1 MCHSLRFFTRL
12 NKTIGHIVVMWLLY
26 DVRSIHMWVRLT
38 SSWHTQNNE
47 KYHVFFTME
56 SPQSNEDIAKQI
68 ILKEINNV
76 SANSL
81 IIKENGC
88 SACHILFN
96 LMDNMQI
103 SESDASDLLS
113 QVVSDD
119 PKLND
124 RFIEMVEKIHM
135 KERMMGI
142 PFSIKTREAK
152 DKYIASNFK
161 NLLRLSYRM
170 ILLIMEQISFFVNY
184 WRPASHCN

>member
-1 MCHSLRFFTRL
+1 MRNISF
-12 NKTIGHIVVMWLLY
+12 Y
-26 DVRSIHMWVRLT
+26 A
-38 SSWHTQNNE
+38 
-47 KYHVFFTME
+47 ME
-56 SPQSNEDIAKQI
+56 SPQSNEDIAKQF

-76 SANSL
+76 STNSS

-113 QVVSDD
+113 QVLSDD

-135 KERMMGI
+135 KQRMMGI

-152 DKYIASNFK
+152 DKYIASKFK
-161 NLLRLSYRM
+161 NLLAELSSDLINYGTDIVLRKLLVSSIALQLAQNIGIDYHAATEELYYYM
-170 ILLIMEQISFFVNY
+170 RNNDQQTNESILDFINNFYSRVY
-184 WRPASHCN
+184 KKD

>member
-1 MCHSLRFFTRL
+1 MKST
-12 NKTIGHIVVMWLLY
+12 
-26 DVRSIHMWVRLT
+26 
-38 SSWHTQNNE
+38 
-47 KYHVFFTME
+47 
-56 SPQSNEDIAKQI
+56 QSNEDIAKQI

-76 SANSL
+76 STNSL

-113 QVVSDD
+113 QVLSDD

-135 KERMMGI
+135 KERMMGL

-161 NLLRLSYRM
+161 NLLAELSSDLINHGTDIVLRK
-170 ILLIMEQISFFVNY
+170 LLASSIALQLAQNIGIDYHAATEELYYYMRNNDQQTNESISEFINNIYSRVY
-184 WRPASHCN
+184 KKE

>member
-1 MCHSLRFFTRL
+1 MRNISF
-12 NKTIGHIVVMWLLY
+12 Y
-26 DVRSIHMWVRLT
+26 A
-38 SSWHTQNNE
+38 
-47 KYHVFFTME
+47 ME
-56 SPQSNEDIAKQI
+56 SPQSNEDIAKQF

-76 SANSL
+76 STNSS

-113 QVVSDD
+113 QVLSDD

-135 KERMMGI
+135 KQRMMGI

-161 NLLRLSYRM
+161 NLLAELSSDLINYGTDIVLRKLLASSIALQLAQNIGIDYHAATEELYYYM
-170 ILLIMEQISFFVNY
+170 RNNDQQTNESILDFINNFYSRVY
-184 WRPASHCN
+184 KKD

>member
-1 MCHSLRFFTRL
+1 
-12 NKTIGHIVVMWLLY
+12 
-26 DVRSIHMWVRLT
+26 
-38 SSWHTQNNE
+38 
-47 KYHVFFTME
+47 ME

-76 SANSL
+76 STNSS

-96 LMDNMQI
+96 LMDNMRI

-113 QVVSDD
+113 QVLSDD

-135 KERMMGI
+135 KQRMMGI
-142 PFSIKTREAK
+142 SFSIKTREAK
-152 DKYIASNFK
+152 DRYIASNFK
-161 NLLRLSYRM
+161 NLLAELSSDLINYGSDIVLRKLLASSIALQLAQNIGIDYHAATEELYYYMRNNDQQTNESILEFINNFYSRVYRKD
-170 ILLIMEQISFFVNY
+170 
-184 WRPASHCN
+184 

>member
-1 MCHSLRFFTRL
+1 
-12 NKTIGHIVVMWLLY
+12 
-26 DVRSIHMWVRLT
+26 
-38 SSWHTQNNE
+38 
-47 KYHVFFTME
+47 ME

-113 QVVSDD
+113 QVLSDD

-135 KERMMGI
+135 KERMTGI

-161 NLLRLSYRM
+161 NLLAELSSDLINYGTDIVLRKLLASSIALQLAQNIGIDYHAATEELYYYM
-170 ILLIMEQISFFVNY
+170 RNNDQQTNESILEFINNFYSRAY
-184 WRPASHCN
+184 KKD

>member
-1 MCHSLRFFTRL
+1 M
-12 NKTIGHIVVMWLLY
+12 K
-26 DVRSIHMWVRLT
+26 
-38 SSWHTQNNE
+38 
-47 KYHVFFTME
+47 

-76 SANSL
+76 STNSS

-113 QVVSDD
+113 QVLSDD

-135 KERMMGI
+135 KQRMMGI

-161 NLLRLSYRM
+161 NLLAELSTDLINYGSDIVLRKLLASSIALQLAQNIGIDYHAATEELYYYM
-170 ILLIMEQISFFVNY
+170 RNNDQQTNESILEFINNFYGRVY
-184 WRPASHCN
+184 KKD